1 MKERIPRDPC
11 GIFEVCISFE
21 MEAIFMSNKIS
32 RRSFLKGAGVAA
44 LAVSA
49 AGALSGCSLVD
60 DIINKATEDY
70 PNMTTLDGVSF
81 NLSGVHAARKDSTYE
96 GSTETLGDLVSFMP
110 HIGLANFV
118 GGEGKSVNKDTFSL
132 KVDDHEM
139 KPLLG
144 DAAMTA
150 AGNYITDKDD
160 LLLDKNGNVT
170 LGANTSESG
179 YKYGFLVYAFPEN
192 VPVKTWKKAVLTI
205 TMGGKSTT
213 FTLTHKGNPSMDE
226 YDISKK

>member
-1 MKERIPRDPC
+1 
-11 GIFEVCISFE
+11 
-21 MEAIFMSNKIS
+21 MSNAIS
-32 RRSFLKGAGVAA
+32 RRAFLKC
-44 LAVSA
+44 
-49 AGALSGCSLVD
+49 AGAATVAVGAASLLGGCSLMD

-81 NLSGVHAARKDSTYE
+81 DLIAVHAVRKDSTFKDN
-96 GSTETLGDLVSFMP
+96 TEILGDLVSFMP
-110 HIGLANFV
+110 HIGLGNFV

-132 KVDDHEM
+132 KVDDHDM
-139 KPLLG
+139 TLLLG

-150 AGNYITDKDD
+150 ARGFIPDQNA

-170 LGANTSESG
+170 LGGNTSESG
-179 YKYGFLVYAFPEN
+179 YPDGFLVYAFPAD
-192 VPVKTWKKAVLTI
+192 VHVKTWNKAVLTI

-213 FTLTHKGNPSMDE
+213 FTLTHKGDPSRDD

>member
-81 NLSGVHAARKDSTYE
+81 NLSGVHAARKNSTYE

-110 HIGLANFV
+110 HIGLGNFV

-139 KPLLG
+139 TLLLG
-144 DAAMTA
+144 DAAVA
-150 AGNYITDKDD
+150 AARGYIQKDD
-160 LLLDKNGNVT
+160 LLLNDQGSVT
-170 LGANTSESG
+170 LGGNTSENG
-179 YKYGFLVYAFPEN
+179 YPDGFLVYAFPEN
-192 VPVKTWKKAVLTI
+192 VHVKTWKKAVLTI
-205 TMGGKSTT
+205 KMGGKSTT
-213 FTLTHKGNPSMDE
+213 FTLTHKGVDSEDK

>member
-1 MKERIPRDPC
+1 MNN
-11 GIFEVCISFE
+11 
-21 MEAIFMSNKIS
+21 AIS
-32 RRSFLKGAGVAA
+32 RRTFLKCAGTAAVAVGAASMLG
-44 LAVSA
+44 
-49 AGALSGCSLVD
+49 GCSLMD

-81 NLSGVHAARKDSTYE
+81 DLSLVHAARKDSTYE
-96 GSTETLGDLVSFMP
+96 GGTETLGDLVSFMP
-110 HIGLANFV
+110 HIGLGNFV

-139 KPLLG
+139 TLLLG
-144 DAAMTA
+144 DAAVA
-150 AGNYITDKDD
+150 AARGYIQKEN
-160 LLLDKNGNVT
+160 LLLNDQGNVT

-179 YKYGFLVYAFPEN
+179 YPDGFLVYAFPAD

-205 TMGGKSTT
+205 KMGGKSTT
-213 FTLTHKGNPSMDE
+213 FTLTHKGDDSGDA

>member
-1 MKERIPRDPC
+1 
-11 GIFEVCISFE
+11 
-21 MEAIFMSNKIS
+21 MSNKIS
-32 RRSFLKGAGVAA
+32 RRSFLKCAGVAA

-81 NLSGVHAARKDSTYE
+81 NLSVVHAVRKDSTFE
-96 GSTETLGDLVSFMP
+96 GNTEILGDLVSFMP
-110 HIGLANFV
+110 HIFLGNFV

-139 KPLLG
+139 TLLLG

-150 AGNYITDKDD
+150 ARGSLPSKDD
-160 LLLDKNGNVT
+160 LLLDEKGNVT
-170 LGANTSESG
+170 LGGNTSESG
-179 YKYGFLVYAFPEN
+179 YPDGFLVYAFPADAHVN
-192 VPVKTWKKAVLTI
+192 TWKKAVLTI
-205 TMGGKSTT
+205 KMGGKSTT
-213 FTLTHKGNPSMDE
+213 FTLTHKGDPSRDD

>member
-1 MKERIPRDPC
+1 
-11 GIFEVCISFE
+11 
-21 MEAIFMSNKIS
+21 MSNKIS
-32 RRSFLKGAGVAA
+32 RRSFLKCAGVTA

-81 NLSGVHAARKDSTYE
+81 NLSSVHAARRE
-96 GSTETLGDLVSFMP
+96 ASTEPLGELVSFMP
-110 HIGLANFV
+110 LIGLANFTS
-118 GGEGKSVNKDTFSL
+118 GEGKNVNQNTFSL
-132 KVDDHEM
+132 KVDDYEM

-144 DAAMTA
+144 EAAMKA
-150 AGNYITDKDD
+150 ACGYLSNKED
-160 LLLDKNGNVT
+160 LLLDEKGSVT

-179 YKYGFLVYAFPEN
+179 YKDGFLVYAFPAD

-213 FTLTHKGNPSMDE
+213 FTLTHKGDDSRDD

>member
-1 MKERIPRDPC
+1 MKVRIPRDPC

-70 PNMTTLDGVSF
+70 PNMTTLGGVSF

-96 GSTETLGDLVSFMP
+96 GGTETLGDLVSFMP
-110 HIGLANFV
+110 HIGLGNFV
-118 GGEGKSVNKDTFSL
+118 GGEGKSVSKDTFSL

-139 KPLLG
+139 TLLLG
-144 DAAMTA
+144 DAAVA
-150 AGNYITDKDD
+150 AARGYIQKEN
-160 LLLDKNGNVT
+160 LLLNDQGSVT
-170 LGANTSESG
+170 LGGNTSETG
-179 YKYGFLVYAFPEN
+179 YPDGFLVYAFPAD

-213 FTLTHKGNPSMDE
+213 FTLTHKGDDSEDQ

>member
-1 MKERIPRDPC
+1 
-11 GIFEVCISFE
+11 
-21 MEAIFMSNKIS
+21 MSNKIS

-70 PNMTTLDGVSF
+70 PNMTTLNGVSF
-81 NLSGVHAARKDSTYE
+81 NLGVVHAARENSTFE
-96 GSTETLGDLVSFMP
+96 GGTETLGDLVSFTL
-110 HIGLANFV
+110 HIGLGNFTS
-118 GGEGKSVNKDTFSL
+118 GEGKNVNQNTFSL
-132 KVDDHEM
+132 KVDGYEM

-213 FTLTHKGNPSMDE
+213 FTLTHKGDDSRDD